1 MIFPAPTSPTLYR
14 FRFVPATTAA
24 DHDTFEMMER
34 VENLAPDDVAT
45 LAPRAPSPTDA
56 TTANLEVIVV
66 PSSARGDLALRESL
80 DAWLVAPDLSAPLSV
95 QQGDVQ
101 LAWQS
106 GRAVLAFSAP
116 LAPAAI
122 EAIAD
127 FTAAESELR
136 RLEADT
142 VAAWASTEADTRLT
156 FAVKPQDKAL
166 LAGVGERVQA
176 VLLRRMKFARTEP
189 RLLESPAHLAATA
202 RALGDRLREA
212 ARCASRAEALDAQI
226 ESQETVYE
234 LASQRIGEA
243 RHARESFA
251 LEILIVVLLA
261 AEVILMIWEV
271 SLNYR

>member
-1 MIFPAPTSPTLYR
+1 MIFPAPTSPSLYR
-14 FRFVPATTAA
+14 VRFVSAATAA
-24 DHDTFEMMER
+24 GHDTFELMER
-34 VENLAPDDVAT
+34 VENLAPGDIAA
-45 LAPRAPSPTDA
+45 LAPREAGA
-56 TTANLEVIVV
+56 TKANLEVIVV

-80 DAWLVAPDLSAPLSV
+80 DAWLAAPDLGAPLSV

-101 LAWQS
+101 LAWRS
-106 GRAVLAFSAP
+106 GRAVLACSAP

-127 FTAAESELR
+127 FTAAESELC

-142 VAAWASTEADTRLT
+142 VAAWATTEADTLLT

-166 LAGVGERVQA
+166 LAGVGGRMQA

-202 RALGDRLREA
+202 RSLGDRLREA

-261 AEVILMIWEV
+261 AEVILTTWEV
-271 SLNYR
+271 SLHYR